1 MGTKMGTS
9 DGSSTSIDDLSSSEI
24 SLPLSISHGEE
35 EEDEEEKRR
44 RSMQGGGGNQLV
56 VDDDDEDDEDVDD
69 FQGEGCKGY

>member
-1 MGTKMGTS
+1 MGTS

-35 EEDEEEKRR
+35 EDEEEKRR
-44 RSMQGGGGNQLV
+44 RSMQGGGGNQSV
-56 VDDDDEDDEDVDD
+56 VDDDEEDDEDVDD